1 MPPYSTATEVKVLL
15 GNLGGQRTDAQVNL
29 AIESAD
35 DEINTKTNRVP
46 PDDWKDTEHNYG
58 IVKKLSRYIATRE
71 MAIGIKDFDIA
82 PLTTE
87 IDRLFHDL
95 MEYGTS
101 AATQDIVVSSEDETY
116 ALNPQGIIWST
127 RYNNLRKGST
137 SENDTNTINP
147 DT

>member
-1 MPPYSTATEVKVLL
+1 MPYSTPAEVKVLL

-29 AIESAD
+29 AIAAAD
-35 DEINTKTNRVP
+35 DEINTKTNRIP
-46 PDDWKDTEHNYG
+46 PDDWKDTEHNYD
-58 IVKKLSRYIATRE
+58 IIKKLSRYIATKE
-71 MAIGIKDFDIA
+71 MAIGIKDFDVA

-95 MEYGTS
+95 MEYGTTS
-101 AATQDIVVSSEDETY
+101 PTQDIVVSSEDETY

-127 RYNNLRKGST
+127 RYTNLKKASAG
-137 SENDTNTINP
+137 ENDTTINP